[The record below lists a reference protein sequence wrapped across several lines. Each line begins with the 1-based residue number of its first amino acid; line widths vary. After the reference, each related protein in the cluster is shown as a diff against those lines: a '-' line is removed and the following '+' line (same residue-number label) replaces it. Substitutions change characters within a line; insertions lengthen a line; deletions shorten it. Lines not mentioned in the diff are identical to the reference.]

1 MLPCPARTKW
11 PGKLDMDAICILP
24 TVEMYLCMKH
34 YLFQSLSIPMCFV
47 TFTGIYH
54 SSTILSPCFSRW
66 NVLGLQG
73 SLLSHFVEPVYL
85 HSLTVGSLCHTG
97 HLGRAIGRRLGHV
110 THLPCPYR
118 RTQLLLGCTYHTTE
132 TSRMHVLQ

>member
-1 MLPCPARTKW
+1 MHVT
-11 PGKLDMDAICILP
+11 
-24 TVEMYLCMKH
+24 
-34 YLFQSLSIPMCFV
+34 LSISIV
-47 TFTGIYH
+47 IYPYVFCLFYWH
-54 SSTILSPCFSRW
+54 LSFQYIRSPCFSRW

-97 HLGRAIGRRLGHV
+97 HLGRAMVRRLGRV

-118 RTQLLLGCTYHTTE
+118 RTHLLLGCTYHTTE